1 MPMLL
6 ITFVVIGSLAILLL
20 VARVLLAL
28 FGPAPRYRTEGF
40 AAGELR
46 SDDYVAFLGAISD
59 APIHRRTTISVL
71 KNGEEIYSAE
81 LAAINSAQHSV
92 NLESYEFIE
101 GEVTRRFVEAMTARA
116 RAGVQVKVVIDA
128 MGSFGTHDSY
138 FAELRNAG
146 AHVEWYH
153 PLRWYSWP
161 RINNRTH
168 RKLLI
173 VDGKVA
179 FCGGADW
186 ADEWLIAQKDAPAW
200 RDTMFQVEG
209 DAVAALQAVFAENWL
224 ESSGNILT
232 GADQFPPLELK
243 GDATAL
249 VVNSTPH
256 SGQTRARILFQILME
271 SAHHTIDITTPYF
284 LPDKAA
290 RRAMIRAV
298 QERGVRVRVLTAGR
312 RIDHSYV
319 RHLSHSMEGP
329 LLKNG
334 VEIHD
339 YEPAMIHA
347 KIMTIDD
354 IWVVVGSTN
363 FDHRSF
369 GLNDEVNIAALDE
382 KLAARLLQDFEG
394 DLEHSERFTY
404 EHWRKRSVVERV
416 FDFLIGMFEQEE

>member
-1 MPMLL
+1 ML
-6 ITFVVIGSLAILLL
+6 FVAFVAIGSLAILVL

-28 FGPAPRYRTEGF
+28 FGPALPYRTEEF
-40 AAGELR
+40 ESGELA
-46 SDDYVAFLGAISD
+46 SDNYVRFLGAISN
-59 APIHRRTTISVL
+59 APIHRKTEISVL

-81 LAAINSAQHSV
+81 LAAIHSAQYSV

-101 GEVTRRFVEAMTARA
+101 GEVTRRFLEAMAARA

-138 FAELRNAG
+138 FQELRSAG
-146 AHVEWYH
+146 ARVAWYN
-153 PLRWYSWP
+153 PVRWASWP
-161 RINNRTH
+161 ELNNRTH

-173 VDGKVA
+173 VDGKTG

-186 ADEWLIAQKDAPAW
+186 ADEWLKAKKGIPAW
-200 RDTMFQVEG
+200 RDTMFRVEG
-209 DAVAALQAVFAENWL
+209 DAVAALQAIFAENWL

-232 GADQFPPLELK
+232 GADQFPPLTPK

-256 SGQTRARILFQILME
+256 SGQTRARILFQILLE
-271 SAHHTIDITTPYF
+271 SAHQTIDITTPYF

-298 QERGVRVRVLTAGR
+298 QERGVRVRALTAGQ
-312 RIDHSYV
+312 RIDHPYV
-319 RHLSHSMEGP
+319 RHLSRSMGGS

-334 VEIHD
+334 VEI
-339 YEPAMIHA
+339 YEYEASMIHA
-347 KIMTIDD
+347 KIMLVDRMWT
-354 IWVVVGSTN
+354 VMGSTN

-369 GLNDEVNIAALDE
+369 GLNDEVNIAALDV
-382 KLAARLLQDFEG
+382 KLAARLLQDFES
-394 DLEHSERFTY
+394 DLEQSKRLTY
-404 EHWRKRSVVERV
+404 EQWQKRSVVTRV
-416 FDFLIGMFEQEE
+416 VDSLIGLLEQEE